1 MKELTKGKIIKK
13 LLLYIA
19 GIQILALGMMLMV
32 RCDLGVS
39 VGTASYYVFSQRFT
53 FFSLGVWSYLAHG
66 LVLILMMVILRKIRL
81 FYLMSFVTSVLL
93 GYSMDFYGLLLP
105 EKFENMVLRLIFMC
119 VGIVGVA
126 LGIALNY
133 ASGLPAAPYDTF
145 SKEISRHFNWKIS
158 KVKTTFDLTCLSI
171 SIVFG
176 FIFFGKIIGIGI
188 GTVVSAFLTGTIIG
202 LFKKL
207 LEQHG
212 LTAEAE
218 G

>member
-1 MKELTKGKIIKK
+1 
-13 LLLYIA
+13 
-19 GIQILALGMMLMV
+19 
-32 RCDLGVS
+32 
-39 VGTASYYVFSQRFT
+39 
-53 FFSLGVWSYLAHG
+53 
-66 LVLILMMVILRKIRL
+66 MMVILRKIRL

-105 EKFENMVLRLIFMC
+105 EKFGNMALRLIFMC
-119 VGIVGVA
+119 VGIVDVA
-126 LGIALNY
+126 LDIALNY